1 MRGRRSGRD
10 LRPVERWKCGRHAL
24 SVGLMASS
32 AVRGVDGLA
41 ARGELLY
48 VPDPG
53 RIVRGGSRFPFL
65 RIGPGRVLV
74 RRQDLDDHRHESM
87 LLAAQLGALAAIDA
101 RLVGTEPG
109 VAHEAGNRILLD
121 SERRNPP

>member
-1 MRGRRSGRD
+1 
-10 LRPVERWKCGRHAL
+10 
-24 SVGLMASS
+24 MASS

-48 VPDPG
+48 VPDPS
-53 RIVRGGSRFPFL
+53 RIIRGGSRLLFL
-65 RIGPGRVLV
+65 RIGPDRVLV